1 MLIMRKYLFLTLVAG
16 LFLMTSCA
24 KSKSE
29 TVIDEFENLVEEVET
44 KKGKLTVGE
53 WKVLEQDF
61 NKRFEELGIDSI
73 DEKEFSTFEKIE
85 LTALVVRW
93 TAAMAESAPTL
104 VDGVVEE
111 MEKEQQKQKEHT
123 ANE

>member
-1 MLIMRKYLFLTLVAG
+1 MRKYLFLTVFAG

-29 TVIDEFENLVEEVET
+29 TVIDEFENLVEEVES
-44 KKGKLTVGE
+44 KKGKLTVDE

-111 MEKEQQKQKEHT
+111 MEKEQQKEKEHT

>member
-1 MLIMRKYLFLTLVAG
+1 MLIMRKYLFLTVVAG

-29 TVIDEFENLVEEVET
+29 TVIDEFENLVEEVES
-44 KKGKLTVGE
+44 KKGKLTVDE

-111 MEKEQQKQKEHT
+111 MEKEQQKEKEHT

>member
-1 MLIMRKYLFLTLVAG
+1 MLIMRKYLFLTVVAG

-29 TVIDEFENLVEEVET
+29 TVIDEFKNLVEEVES
-44 KKGKLTVGE
+44 KKGKLTVDE

-111 MEKEQQKQKEHT
+111 MEKEQQKKKEHT

>member
-1 MLIMRKYLFLTLVAG
+1 MLIMRKYLFLTVVAG

-29 TVIDEFENLVEEVET
+29 TVIDEFENLVEEVES

>member
-29 TVIDEFENLVEEVET
+29 TVIDEFENLVEEVES
-44 KKGKLTVGE
+44 KKGKLTVDE

-93 TAAMAESAPTL
+93 TEAMAESAPTL

>member
-1 MLIMRKYLFLTLVAG
+1 MRKYLFLTVVAG

-29 TVIDEFENLVEEVET
+29 TVIDEFENLVEEVES

-53 WKVLEQDF
+53 WKVQEQDF

>member
-1 MLIMRKYLFLTLVAG
+1 MRKYLFLTVVAG

>member
-1 MLIMRKYLFLTLVAG
+1 MRKYLFLTVVVG

-29 TVIDEFENLVEEVET
+29 TVIDEFENLVEEVES
-44 KKGKLTVGE
+44 KKGKLTVDE

-61 NKRFEELGIDSI
+61 NKRFEELGIDNI
-73 DEKEFSTFEKIE
+73 DEKEFSTMQKLK
-85 LTALVVRW
+85 LTTLVVRW

-104 VDGVVEE
+104 VDGVVDEL
-111 MEKEQQKQKEHT
+111 EKEQQAVKEEMS
-123 ANE
+123 NVE

>member
-1 MLIMRKYLFLTLVAG
+1 MRKYLFLTVVAG

-24 KSKSE
+24 KSKAE
-29 TVIDEFENLVEEVET
+29 TVIDEFENLVEEVES
-44 KKGKLTVGE
+44 KKGKLTVDE

-111 MEKEQQKQKEHT
+111 MEKEQQKEKEHT

>member
-1 MLIMRKYLFLTLVAG
+1 MRKYLFLTLVAG

-29 TVIDEFENLVEEVET
+29 TVIDEFENLVEEVES

-93 TAAMAESAPTL
+93 SAAMAESAPTL

>member
-1 MLIMRKYLFLTLVAG
+1 MRKYLFLTLVVG

-29 TVIDEFENLVEEVET
+29 TVIDEFENLVEEVES

>member
-1 MLIMRKYLFLTLVAG
+1 MRKYLFLTVVAG

-29 TVIDEFENLVEEVET
+29 TVIDEFENLVEEVES
-44 KKGKLTVGE
+44 KKGKLTVDE

>member
-1 MLIMRKYLFLTLVAG
+1 MRKYLFLTVVAG

-29 TVIDEFENLVEEVET
+29 TVIDEFENLVEEVES
-44 KKGKLTVGE
+44 KKGKLTVDE

-111 MEKEQQKQKEHT
+111 MEKEQQKEKEHT

>member
-1 MLIMRKYLFLTLVAG
+1 MRKYLFLTLVAG